1 MVGLYSCPVSA
12 EETPVRSV
20 QRALELLSVVANGEE
35 LSLAKLAGATALA
48 PSTAHRLL
56 STMLE
61 LGFVAQNGESRKY
74 GPGPRLL
81 GLVSAAEQR
90 LDALRTAA
98 LPHMTELASACGET
112 AHLTILDGPQV
123 IFIDQ
128 VLGQGTIRV
137 EVKVGSRMDA
147 HATAAG
153 KALLAWQPEGY
164 LEPLLAAGLRSFT
177 PKTITDPDALSR
189 DLAGVRELGWASE
202 LEEHELGAGCV
213 AAPIMPAAGTPVA
226 SLSVSGPTSRL
237 RPEEFAALGARIR
250 EAADRVADSLSWSG

>member
-1 MVGLYSCPVSA
+1 VSG

-20 QRALELLSVVANGEE
+20 QRALELLSVIAQGEE

-56 STMLE
+56 NTMLD
-61 LGFVAQNGESRKY
+61 LGFVRQDESRRY
-74 GPGPRLL
+74 GPGHRLL

-90 LDALRTAA
+90 LAALRAAA

-112 AHLTILDGPQV
+112 AHLTILDGSQV
-123 IFIDQ
+123 VFIEQ
-128 VLGQGTIRV
+128 VLGSGTIRV

-147 HATAAG
+147 HVTAAG
-153 KALLAWQPEGY
+153 KALLAWQPDAY
-164 LEPLLAAGLRSFT
+164 LEPLFAAGLRRFT
-177 PKTITDPDALSR
+177 PSTLTDPEALR
-189 DLAGVRELGWASE
+189 QDLAGVRAHGWASE

-213 AAPIMPAAGTPVA
+213 AAPIMPAAGTPIA

-237 RPEEFAALGARIR
+237 RPDEFAALGQQIR
-250 EAADRVADSLSWSG
+250 VAADRVADSLASSG